1 MATATLLLAA
11 TSLALAY
18 GLGLIVFR
26 LLFHPL
32 ARVPGPKIAA
42 ITGWYEFYWDC
53 PKSGQ
58 YVFRIRDMHRRYG
71 PIVRI
76 SPREVHIDDPA
87 FFDTFYSNSKLDKDA
102 WFYRAFGDNG
112 AAVGTA
118 SWEQHKARRGAMAK
132 FFSSANVAKLALQDR
147 KIKIVQ
153 TRPRDISTPTWS
165 MLIANNM
172 QAPAIASV
180 DYNGGNGHKIT
191 HCLTKSAIWYPR
203 VTCQLGWFR
212 PTMYTGLQRV

>member
-18 GLGLIVFR
+18 GLGLLVFR

-71 PIVRI
+71 EFPVRR
-76 SPREVHIDDPA
+76 P
-87 FFDTFYSNSKLDKDA
+87 SK
-102 WFYRAFGDNG
+102 Y
-112 AAVGTA
+112 
-118 SWEQHKARRGAMAK
+118 H
-132 FFSSANVAKLALQDR
+132 
-147 KIKIVQ
+147 
-153 TRPRDISTPTWS
+153 
-165 MLIANNM
+165 
-172 QAPAIASV
+172 
-180 DYNGGNGHKIT
+180 
-191 HCLTKSAIWYPR
+191 
-203 VTCQLGWFR
+203 LG
-212 PTMYTGLQRV
+212 TGLRLI